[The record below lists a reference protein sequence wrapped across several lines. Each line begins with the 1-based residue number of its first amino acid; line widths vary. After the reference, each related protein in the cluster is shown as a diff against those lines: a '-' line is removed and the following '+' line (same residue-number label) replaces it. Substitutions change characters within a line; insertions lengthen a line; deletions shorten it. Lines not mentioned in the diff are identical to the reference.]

1 MNKIKFKVLFLVF
14 STLLLFTYSGVIYL
28 LPNYIIENTKL
39 DSSHNKNLKSLDALI
54 NKAQKE
60 SATIPKELLIKTLEQ
75 FKELEVSGNDTSHKI
90 IDSYAHFNKA
100 LLGILLIHIVAMF
113 SLFRAKKT

>member
-1 MNKIKFKVLFLVF
+1 VNKIKFKVLFLVF
-14 STLLLFTYSGVIYL
+14 SSLLLFTYSGVIYL

-39 DSSHNKNLKSLDALI
+39 DSSHKKNLKSLDA
-54 NKAQKE
+54 
-60 SATIPKELLIKTLEQ
+60 LIKTLEQ

-100 LLGILLIHIVAMF
+100 LFGILLIHIVAMF
-113 SLFRAKKT
+113 SLLGAKKT